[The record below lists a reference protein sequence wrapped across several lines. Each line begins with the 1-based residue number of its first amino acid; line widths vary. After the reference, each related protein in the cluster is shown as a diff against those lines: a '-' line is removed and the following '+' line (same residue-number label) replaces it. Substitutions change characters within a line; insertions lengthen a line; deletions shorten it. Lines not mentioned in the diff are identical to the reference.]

1 MDNQKLRVLY
11 FMVHPFSHIFAMPT
25 LVNEF
30 STHKSV
36 FLSWLFCSF
45 DLFFYS
51 EANSLWAERFY
62 FHNKSIFISQAIPL
76 LLFFL
81 FVGLDPSW
89 PFVLTHTHT
98 HTHTS
103 WHRIWII
110 QLLSR
115 AQFFEIPWTA
125 ALQASLSF
133 AISWSLLK
141 LMSVELVMLLNN
153 LILCCPLLLLPSNFS
168 NIKVFSNEL
177 VLHIRWPKYW
187 SFTIS
192 ISPSNEYSRLMSFR
206 MDWLYFL
213 AVYRTLKSLLHHHNT
228 RASILRHSAFF
239 MV

>member
-1 MDNQKLRVLY
+1 MNFQHIRVCFLVDYFALLICFSILKPIACGQK
-11 FMVHPFSHIFAMPT
+11 
-25 LVNEF
+25 
-30 STHKSV
+30 
-36 FLSWLFCSF
+36 
-45 DLFFYS
+45 D
-51 EANSLWAERFY
+51 
-62 FHNKSIFISQAIPL
+62 SIFIISQYLSVKPFPSYFFSFLWVLTLLGPL
-76 LLFFL
+76 FL
-81 FVGLDPSW
+81 H
-89 PFVLTHTHT
+89 THTHT

-141 LMSVELVMLLNN
+141 PMSVELVMLLNN